1 MTDVLV
7 RRRSLDLETFSRAA
21 GMHPDLVRRLVTLGL
36 LDATP
41 GPDADLSFAR
51 DQLAAVARIRRLRES
66 LALNY
71 AAIGLVAALLDRVA
85 ELERLGRR
93 TPATEGRQWI

>member
-7 RRRSLDLETFSRAA
+7 RRKSLDLQTFSRAA

-41 GPDADLSFAR
+41 GPGVDLSFAR

-71 AAIGLVAALLDRVA
+71 AAIGLVAELLDRVA
-85 ELERLGRR
+85 ELERLRRR

>member
-51 DQLAAVARIRRLRES
+51 DQHAAVARIRRLRES

-71 AAIGLVAALLDRVA
+71 AAIGLVAELLDRVA
-85 ELERLGRR
+85 ELERLRRR